1 MPRVYSKTGEHYQ
14 GLAGVPGFGNM
25 EGQLK
30 VFNGLTAFQIL
41 GHILERWICLRA

>member
-1 MPRVYSKTGEHYQ
+1 MPKVYSKTGEHNQ
-14 GLAGVPGFGNM
+14 GLAGVLGFGNM

-41 GHILERWICLRA
+41 GLILECWICLRA